1 MALLTRSPARNYNNE
16 QSYFAQKPMT
26 PTLEQRQ
33 QIHQLVEQLPSETLQ
48 DAIQLLQG
56 LSNRAARVAREAE
69 LLAVVQRCLPPSQQE
84 RWAVLRGKLAEE
96 TLTEREHQEFLT
108 YSDLLE
114 LWNAERVE
122 AVMELAQ
129 LRGVEFK
136 VLYQELTPQS
146 NL

>member
-1 MALLTRSPARNYNNE
+1 MVTIE
-16 QSYFAQKPMT
+16 I
-26 PTLEQRQ
+26 E
-33 QIHQLVEQLPSETLQ
+33 SE
-48 DAIQLLQG
+48 IP
-56 LSNRAARVAREAE
+56 SNRPNLNQRSSPNPSGIFLLDNIPNRVNFVFNAAE

-84 RWAVLRGKLAEE
+84 RWAILRGKLAEE

-122 AVMELAQ
+122 VVMELAQ

-136 VLYQELTPQS
+136 VLYRELTPQFS
-146 NL
+146 V